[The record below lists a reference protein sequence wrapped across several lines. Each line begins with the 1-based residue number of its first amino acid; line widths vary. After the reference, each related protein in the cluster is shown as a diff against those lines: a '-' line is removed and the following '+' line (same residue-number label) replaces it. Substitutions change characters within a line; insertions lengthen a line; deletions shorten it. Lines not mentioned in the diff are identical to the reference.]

1 MAAAG
6 SPRCEEEAAASQ
18 GSSGDVTSPGSSS
31 LSLPGSTVLSLAE
44 HSVLQALRT
53 SGSPQP
59 ASLLSGWW

>member
-31 LSLPGSTVLSLAE
+31 LAPLGRAVLSLAE
-44 HSVLQALRT
+44 SSVLQALWT
-53 SGSPQP
+53 SGRPQP
-59 ASLLSGWW
+59 ASLL